1 MSIFQDNVFEKAV
14 IIEKK
19 IAGLEKKSKASGISY
34 SILKQ
39 VYDRGMAAW
48 KTGHRPGASQQQW
61 AFARVNSFISK
72 GSGTWGK
79 ADKDLAAKVKK
90 EAVEED
96 KNMKDDGNYMKGVK
110 QSKKDDREDQFKKQ
124 AKMDDDDPNAYKP
137 APGDKDADGNLK
149 KTKVSKHTKKY
160 HQMYGDKE
168 ESTMSIFTGQKN
180 IFAEAKIKFRN
191 ERDVEKHKQ
200 NLLMAMEIAVDAD
213 GDYTNAV
220 KQIEKLERG
229 LTKNPSV
236 AAALQFYAEDVAFP
250 EDIQKE
256 LEEKGLWANIHAKR
270 KRGERMRKKGEKG
283 APTQDALKKAQG
295 EDIDESSRFLKY
307 SDLMK
312 QKADMIGKFGKA
324 AFMKPE
330 MKKLDRLIK
339 KELKKLGM
347 EDEVNGNRLSE
358 STIGDKL
365 KASDTGDSVDTDII
379 DQDPMKF
386 HNPRFGKPIVAHCY
400 NKDEGHFDYVF
411 YSDGKYGFAA
421 PGHTEFVTDRYAPPD
436 EEAFMFDHKPNYND
450 FKREAMKAAKSA
462 FNSPPMRVL
471 KFDTKIRIFKD
482 EEGESQ
488 FEVGRLPKT
497 PFRG

>member
-1 MSIFQDNVFEKAV
+1 MSIFQDNPFEQAAL
-14 IIEKK
+14 IEKK

-34 SILKQ
+34 GILKQ

-48 KTGHRPGASQQQW
+48 KTGHRPGATQQQW

-90 EAVEED
+90 EGVEED

-168 ESTMSIFTGQKN
+168 ESTMSVFTGQKN

-200 NLLMAMEIAVDAD
+200 NLLMAMEIAVEAD

-229 LTKNPSV
+229 LSKNPSV
-236 AAALQFYAEDVAFP
+236 MAALKFYAEDVAFP
-250 EDIQKE
+250 EEIQKE

-330 MKKLDRLIK
+330 MKKIDRLIK

-347 EDEVNGNRLSE
+347 E
-358 STIGDKL
+358 
-365 KASDTGDSVDTDII
+365 
-379 DQDPMKF
+379 
-386 HNPRFGKPIVAHCY
+386 
-400 NKDEGHFDYVF
+400 
-411 YSDGKYGFAA
+411 
-421 PGHTEFVTDRYAPPD
+421 
-436 EEAFMFDHKPNYND
+436 EEAIDIDRF
-450 FKREAMKAAKSA
+450 
-462 FNSPPMRVL
+462 
-471 KFDTKIRIFKD
+471 
-482 EEGESQ
+482 
-488 FEVGRLPKT
+488 
-497 PFRG
+497 